1 MPHDIA
7 HAEFPFADIDPADL
21 NSELPEEPAPQ
32 DQGEHRQKPS
42 ILAQMKKAGR
52 ALVKAARR
60 IGTKSTL
67 AAVMAAGAAIALP
80 AVAKAQDGYCAPGCG
95 HCLDGPHGAFCADGE
110 GNPQT
115 STNSNGSSCTGPSS
129 VLDPVNVVTGNVYL
143 HQTDYSTAGQNPLQ
157 FIRYYNSNTNPSQYP
172 ITFANG
178 LSSSITAAATLGPNW
193 RSNYDAYLQI
203 YPAVGPGQVAAE
215 RPDGQELLF
224 TLGNTGQWFAD
235 DSNEDY
241 TLTQSGSSW
250 TLKGPDDTVE
260 VYGSGGTAGT
270 SQVILPMGATFLN
283 TNGTTGSVGIAQLSS
298 ITLRNGYTQTL
309 NYGSSAMMP
318 NLVALLNLISS
329 NPYSFLMTTLQ
340 SVTDSYGRQLN
351 FNYNGNNRLQT
362 VTTPDNLVLTYGY
375 TAINSST
382 TMLTSVGYNT
392 SPATSQ
398 QYAYT
403 SSAGPSYLTA
413 VTDENGHTSSSW
425 TYDSSGRA
433 ITSKNGGSLGA
444 NAGTLTYN
452 SDGTTTVK
460 NALGVADTYTFQL
473 VSHDS
478 QLKVSQISRAATSTT
493 AAATESFGYDSNGYM
508 NSFFDWNGNETT
520 AYNNAQGNPLT
531 ITESVSTPI
540 ARTTTVTYDPTWI
553 RLPSTIT
560 VTGLTRGFSY
570 DGNGNPLTIT
580 DTDTTTNAVPYSTN
594 GQTRTTQLTW
604 TPTGQLLSVQLP
616 RTDATVK
623 TSFGYDGTGAL
634 TSVTDPLSHVT
645 NITSHTG
652 GGYPTTIVDPNN
664 VTTTLGWDT
673 RLNLNTVTLATT
685 AGNLTTTYTHDA
697 ANNLTAFQAPD
708 GSKLTYTLDAAN
720 RLTKI
725 TDLLNNTIN
734 YTLDALGDA
743 TKVQIKNPSGTVT
756 WQDTGTFDALG
767 RLTKNTN
774 GVNQFTAFTWDPNS
788 NLLTVTPP
796 SPSGAVTFTWDG
808 LNRLATRVDP
818 SPGGTTTFTLDSN
831 DNLTNV
837 KDANGNSTAYTRDGF
852 GEAIQV
858 VSPDTGTT
866 VATYDPDRN
875 LTQKVFAGGQTAN
888 LTYDAKD
895 RNLTVSYPADSTL
908 NIAKTYDQAGHGF
921 GVNRLTSVTDQAG
934 SDSFTFDERANITNE
949 NRTVT
954 GVGTITTTTGY
965 DKASRVASIGYPSG
979 TAVNYSRDTMGNVTA
994 ITAQPPGA
1002 SSASNV
1008 ATGIAYAPFGA
1019 ETALTFGNGI
1029 TGAYAFDANYRP
1041 TTRTDASGSTNILK
1055 HTYAYYNNDSLHTL
1069 TDAVAAANS
1078 QTLGFDALD
1087 RLTSA
1092 TSGTGGY
1099 GSYAWTW
1106 DKVSNVV
1113 TQTVSGTKT
1122 TFNLVSGSNQLAS
1135 TVTGGTTTTVDTTAN
1150 GNILDTKIGSTVV
1163 TSNTYN
1169 AANQMASALGSLG
1182 SSASYQYGFDGQ
1194 RIEKAPPGTNPI
1206 LYQYSRAA
1214 NELLSENDLHQG
1226 HTADYIYMDPGR
1238 NSRPVGEVNPTTG
1251 ALYFM
1256 HTNLREAPE
1265 KVTDSGKNV
1274 VWSAQYN
1281 PFGDISTGKLSG
1293 TLTIQSL
1300 RLPGQQ
1306 MDPETGN
1313 YHNGFRD
1320 YAGTL
1325 TRYVQS
1331 DPIGLGGGMNTYQYV
1346 LGNPFKYSDRL
1357 GLDPGSNSGGGQG
1370 GMCMPSDP
1378 MCGAGNGG
1386 PGNMCMPGDPMCT
1399 SSNGSEPP
1407 DTPDGDSAFPL
1418 LAFSPYPPGTTD
1430 YALLAGAFTTL

>member
-7 HAEFPFADIDPADL
+7 RAEFPFADIDPADL
-21 NSELPEEPAPQ
+21 NSELPEDPAPQ
-32 DQGEHRQKPS
+32 DQGEHRQKSS

-52 ALVKAARR
+52 ALVKAAQR
-60 IGTKSTL
+60 IGTKSAL
-67 AAVMAAGAAIALP
+67 AAVMAAGAAMTLP
-80 AVAKAQDGYCAPGCG
+80 AAANAQCEGCG
-95 HCLDGPHGAFCADGE
+95 HCQDGPHGPFCADDG
-110 GNPQT
+110 GNAQT
-115 STNSNGSSCTGPSS
+115 STQSNGGGGTYAG
-129 VLDPVNVVTGNVYL
+129 DPINVVTGNVYL
-143 HQTDYSTAGQNPLQ
+143 HQTDYSTAGQNPLR
-157 FIRYYNSNTNPSQYP
+157 FIRYYNSNTNATQYP
-172 ITFANG
+172 PTLVNG
-178 LSSSITAAATLGPNW
+178 VMSSITAAATLGPNW
-193 RSNYDAYLQI
+193 RSNYDAYLQL
-203 YPAVGPGQVAAE
+203 YPASSPDRVTAE

-224 TLGNTGQWFAD
+224 QLGNDGKWYP

-270 SQVILPMGATFLN
+270 GNFSYAQGVVF
-283 TNGTTGSVGIAQLSS
+283 TGSSGSPSNSNAAIAQLSS
-298 ITLRNGYTQTL
+298 ITLRNGYTRTL
-309 NYGSSAMMP
+309 SYGSTA
-318 NLVALLNLISS
+318 ALPIATEVLILN
-329 NPYSFLMTTLQ
+329 PAYPFSFNITTLQ

-351 FNYNGNNRLQT
+351 LAYNSNRLQT

-398 QYAYT
+398 QYAYAA
-403 SSAGPSYLTA
+403 SAGPSYLTA
-413 VTDENGHTSSSW
+413 VTDENGHTSANW

-433 ITSKNGGSLGA
+433 LSSKNGGSLGA
-444 NAGTLTYN
+444 NACALTYN

-460 NALGVADTYTFQL
+460 NALGVADTYTFQSL
-473 VSHDS
+473 VNGS

-508 NSFFDWNGNETT
+508 SSLLDWNGNETT
-520 AYNNAQGNPLT
+520 ATNNAQGNPLT

-540 ARTTTVTYDPTWI
+540 ERTTTIAYDSTWTH
-553 RLPSTIT
+553 LPSTIT

-580 DTDTTTNAVPYSTN
+580 DTDTTTNSVPYSTN
-594 GQTRTTQLTW
+594 GQARTTQLTW
-604 TPTGQLLSVQLP
+604 TPTGQLHSVQLP

-623 TSFGYDGTGAL
+623 TSFGYDGTGAM
-634 TSVTDPLSHVT
+634 TSITDSLGHTTNVTA
-645 NITSHTG
+645 HTG
-652 GGYPTTIVDPNN
+652 GGYPTTVVDPNN
-664 VTTTLGWDT
+664 VTATLGWDT

-697 ANNLTAFQAPD
+697 ANNLTAVQAPD

-734 YTLDALGDA
+734 YTLNALGDA
-743 TKVQIKNPSGTVT
+743 TQVQIKNPSGTVT

-774 GVNQFTAFTWDPNS
+774 GVSQSTSFAWDPNS

-796 SPSGAVTFTWDG
+796 SPSGKVTFTWDG

-831 DNLTNV
+831 DSLVNV
-837 KDANGNSTAYTRDGF
+837 QDANGNNTAYTRDGF
-852 GEAIQV
+852 GEVIQR

-875 LTQKVFAGGQTAN
+875 LTQKVFAGGQTVN

-934 SDSFTFDERANITNE
+934 SDSFTWDERANITNE
-949 NRTVT
+949 NRTVI

-965 DKASRVASIGYPSG
+965 DAASRVASIGYPSG
-979 TAVNYSRDTMGNVTA
+979 TAVNYARDTMGNVTA

-1002 SSASNV
+1002 PSASNV
-1008 ATGIAYAPFGA
+1008 ATGIVYEPFGR

-1069 TDAVAAANS
+1069 TDAANAANS

-1106 DKVSNVV
+1106 DKVNNVV
-1113 TQTVSGTKT
+1113 TQTVNGTKT

-1135 TVTGGTTTTVDTTAN
+1135 TVTGSTTTTVDTTAN
-1150 GNILDTKIGSTVV
+1150 GNIQDTKIGSTIV

-1182 SSASYQYGFDGQ
+1182 SSASYKYGFDGQ

-1238 NSRPVGEVNPTTG
+1238 NSRPIGEVNPTTG

-1256 HTNLREAPE
+1256 HTNLRETPE
-1265 KVTDSGKNV
+1265 RSPTAART
-1274 VWSAQYN
+1274 W
-1281 PFGDISTGKLSG
+1281 
-1293 TLTIQSL
+1293 
-1300 RLPGQQ
+1300 
-1306 MDPETGN
+1306 
-1313 YHNGFRD
+1313 
-1320 YAGTL
+1320 
-1325 TRYVQS
+1325 
-1331 DPIGLGGGMNTYQYV
+1331 
-1346 LGNPFKYSDRL
+1346 
-1357 GLDPGSNSGGGQG
+1357 
-1370 GMCMPSDP
+1370 
-1378 MCGAGNGG
+1378 CGARNTT
-1386 PGNMCMPGDPMCT
+1386 PSAT
-1399 SSNGSEPP
+1399 SRRGS
-1407 DTPDGDSAFPL
+1407 
-1418 LAFSPYPPGTTD
+1418 
-1430 YALLAGAFTTL
+1430 